1 MALPKLNVPV
11 YEAILPSTET
21 VIKYRPFLVKEEKIL
36 LTAMESEDEKS
47 ISDAVKQI
55 INNCVQ
61 GTLDVEHLPTFDI
74 EYLFLRLRAKSVG
87 EEVTIGLKPY
97 PCSQNNG
104 ELCEK
109 STDVKINLEE
119 VKVVKNE
126 KHTNRIM
133 LSDDI
138 GIMLT
143 YPNIEKLQSILKGDA
158 ATSQTEQG
166 ISLIKD
172 SVSMI
177 FTEEET
183 HEKDSFNPEELDE
196 FFDNLTSDQF
206 TKIREF
212 FETMPALKHTV
223 KYKCETCGEDKETT
237 VQGLNSFFG

>member
-1 MALPKLNVPV
+1 MSLPKLNVPV

-47 ISDAVKQI
+47 ITGAVKQI

-61 GTLDVEHLPTFDI
+61 GKLDVDRLPTFDI
-74 EYLFLRLRAKSVG
+74 EYVFLRLRAKSVG
-87 EEVTIGLKPY
+87 EEATIGLKPY

-104 ELCEK
+104 DLCK
-109 STDVKINLEE
+109 HSTEVKVNLEE
-119 VKVVKNE
+119 VQVVKND
-126 KHTNRIM
+126 KHTNKIM
-133 LSDDI
+133 LTDKI

-143 YPNIEKLQSILKGDA
+143 YPNIENLQGILKGDRG
-158 ATSQTEQG
+158 SQTEQG
-166 ISLIKD
+166 MNLIKD

-183 HEKDSFNPEELDE
+183 HESDSFTPEELDE
-196 FFDNLTSDQF
+196 FFDSLTTDQF

-212 FETMPALKHTV
+212 FETMPQLKHTI
-223 KYKCETCGEDKETT
+223 KYKCSTCGEDKETE

>member
-47 ISDAVKQI
+47 ISVAIKQI

-61 GTLDVEHLPTFDI
+61 GKLDVDRLPTFDI

-87 EEVTIGLKPY
+87 EVVKIGLKPY

-109 STDVKINLEE
+109 TTEVEINLEE
-119 VKVVKNE
+119 VKVIKNE
-126 KHTNRIM
+126 KHTNKIM
-133 LSDDI
+133 LSDSI
-138 GIMLT
+138 GLMLS
-143 YPNIEKLQSILKGDA
+143 YPNIEKLQSIMSADVKSQ
-158 ATSQTEQG
+158 TSQG
-166 ISLIKD
+166 MDMIKD

-183 HEKDSFNPEELDE
+183 FEKDSFNEKELDE
-196 FFDNLTSDQF
+196 FFDSLTSDQF
-206 TKIREF
+206 LKIKDF
-212 FETMPALKHTV
+212 FETMPTLKHTV
-223 KYKCETCGEDKETT
+223 KYKCTTCGEDKETT